1 MAKIVQS
8 LTQPL
13 PLPKYDQPSTPHTT
27 FTGSIE
33 DAVGQVMAERGS
45 PSLIQD
51 EARMDRINELLGW
64 PLPDRGAVGGQT
76 SASPSRGIATLQTAG
91 PGPSQPR
98 NILDDLT
105 YNQKVLGTGGATL
118 GGLGI
123 GKALEYSHDINK
135 INQWANMGYGK
146 GNSVPQHLRDTL
158 KGSWVPNKTFE
169 KMGLGPGSTKNW
181 FFNTISD
188 KHFKPVQDTIKFAKN
203 IPGYAMKGL
212 GYLASLPALA
222 ASMTLSSTPVGS
234 AEMPEYGSE
243 EYKALMAREALF
255 RRKQKQANVFKQM
268 KQKQLAD
275 EAAKK
280 KITTGEPPSITQ
292 TGSTGSGRFKDIKT
306 STLDYGP
313 HTKTKKKKV
322 VAKHSPHG
330 GGPGSG
336 GGGQRGSNRGGFTD
350 PGKGSYGPW
359 KADGGLIDFYRYGGF
374 I

>member
-1 MAKIVQS
+1 
-8 LTQPL
+8 
-13 PLPKYDQPSTPHTT
+13 
-27 FTGSIE
+27 
-33 DAVGQVMAERGS
+33 
-45 PSLIQD
+45 
-51 EARMDRINELLGW
+51 
-64 PLPDRGAVGGQT
+64 
-76 SASPSRGIATLQTAG
+76 
-91 PGPSQPR
+91 
-98 NILDDLT
+98 
-105 YNQKVLGTGGATL
+105 
-118 GGLGI
+118 
-123 GKALEYSHDINK
+123 
-135 INQWANMGYGK
+135 
-146 GNSVPQHLRDTL
+146 
-158 KGSWVPNKTFE
+158 
-169 KMGLGPGSTKNW
+169 
-181 FFNTISD
+181 
-188 KHFKPVQDTIKFAKN
+188 
-203 IPGYAMKGL
+203 
-212 GYLASLPALA
+212 
-222 ASMTLSSTPVGS
+222 
-234 AEMPEYGSE
+234 
-243 EYKALMAREALF
+243 MAREALF